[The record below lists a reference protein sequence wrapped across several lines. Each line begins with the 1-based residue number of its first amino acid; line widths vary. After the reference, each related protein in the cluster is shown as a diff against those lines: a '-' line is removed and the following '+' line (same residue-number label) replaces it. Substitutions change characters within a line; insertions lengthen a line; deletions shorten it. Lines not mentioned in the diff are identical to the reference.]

1 MTQLEERI
9 AGSLLGTA
17 VGDALGLPREG
28 MSRRRGEKM
37 HGSRPLRH
45 HFFFGHGMLSDDTE
59 HTCMVGQSLLAAP
72 DDPREFARSLAWRL
86 RWWLLGL
93 PAGVGFGTL
102 RALLKLWVG
111 FSPDRSGV
119 WSAGNGPAMR
129 LAIIGACLP
138 GDTERLVQ
146 FVRASTRLTHTDPR
160 AEEGARAVALAA
172 SYGARHVAGDIDS
185 EEFLRWLRE
194 HVEGEELLEAL
205 AKVEDHLARNSP
217 PVALADEL
225 GLGKG
230 VTGFVNHTVPIAI
243 FCWLRSPDDFRR
255 AVEDVILL
263 GGDTDTTAAI
273 VGGLAGATVGA
284 TRIPEEWV
292 SGLVDWPRSVNW
304 MRRLAAQLARR
315 FEEPVSGGSIG
326 PVSLLWPAVVIRN
339 IFFLGIVLLHGFRRL
354 FPPY

>member
-1 MTQLEERI
+1 MR
-9 AGSLLGTA
+9 
-17 VGDALGLPREG
+17 
-28 MSRRRGEKM
+28 
-37 HGSRPLRH
+37 
-45 HFFFGHGMLSDDTE
+45 
-59 HTCMVGQSLLAAP
+59 AP
-72 DDPREFARSLAWRL
+72 
-86 RWWLLGL
+86 
-93 PAGVGFGTL
+93 
-102 RALLKLWVG
+102 
-111 FSPDRSGV
+111 
-119 WSAGNGPAMR
+119 
-129 LAIIGACLP
+129 IIGACLRA
-138 GDTERLVQ
+138 DTERLVQ

-160 AEEGARAVALAA
+160 ADEGARAVALAA
-172 SYGARHVAGDIDS
+172 SYGARHVAGDIDR

-194 HVEGEELLEAL
+194 HIEGEELVAAL
-205 AKVEDHLARNSP
+205 AKVEDHLARGSTP
-217 PVALADEL
+217 AALADEL

-304 MRRLAAQLARR
+304 LRRLAAQLARE
-315 FEEPVSGGSIG
+315 FSEPCSGGSSG
-326 PVSLLWPAVVIRN
+326 PISLFWPAVVIRN
-339 IFFLGIVLLHGFRRL
+339 IFFLVIVLLHGFRRL

>member
-1 MTQLEERI
+1 MH
-9 AGSLLGTA
+9 
-17 VGDALGLPREG
+17 LPRPTE
-28 MSRRRGEKM
+28 
-37 HGSRPLRH
+37 L
-45 HFFFGHGMLSDDTE
+45 DTW
-59 HTCMVGQSLLAAP
+59 Q
-72 DDPREFARSLAWRL
+72 
-86 RWWLLGL
+86 
-93 PAGVGFGTL
+93 
-102 RALLKLWVG
+102 
-111 FSPDRSGV
+111 
-119 WSAGNGPAMR
+119 
-129 LAIIGACLP
+129 
-138 GDTERLVQ
+138 
-146 FVRASTRLTHTDPR
+146 
-160 AEEGARAVALAA
+160 
-172 SYGARHVAGDIDS
+172 GDIDS

-273 VGGLAGATVGA
+273 VGSLAGATVGA